1 MLERLDFNVD
11 GAGSDVR
18 RLEGGRP
25 VARALAGR
33 VTVGGF
39 GIATGRDDLRE
50 VGDSLREKAAEGGRT
65 MTGSEKMR
73 EPAGV
78 RRLETGGAVEGI
90 EEVKVWRGMYGLGVI
105 GALA

>member
-1 MLERLDFNVD
+1 MLDRLVFNVD
-11 GAGSDVR
+11 GAGSDAR
-18 RLEGGRP
+18 RLEGGRR

-39 GIATGRDDLRE
+39 GTATGNDDLRE
-50 VGDSLREKAAEGGRT
+50 VGVSLREKAAEGGRT

-90 EEVKVWRGMYGLGVI
+90 ELKVWRGMYGFGVM

>member
-1 MLERLDFNVD
+1 MLERLVFNAAEAGT
-11 GAGSDVR
+11 GAR
-18 RLEGGRP
+18 RLEGGRR

-50 VGDSLREKAAEGGRT
+50 EGVSLREKAAEGGRT
-65 MTGSEKMR
+65 WMGSETMR
-73 EPAGV
+73 EPKGV
-78 RRLETGGAVEGI
+78 RRPAAVGAVEGVA
-90 EEVKVWRGMYGLGVI
+90 ENWRGMYGLGVI